1 MKRKKF
7 NTNKDFFEW
16 YQTNLEKIMNVRV
29 ELKKDLISVYYEK
42 KV

>member
-7 NTNKDFFEW
+7 NTNKDFFKW
-16 YQTNLEKIMNVRV
+16 YQENLEKIMNVRV
-29 ELKKDLISVYYEK
+29 ELKKDLISVYYDK

>member
-7 NTNKDFFEW
+7 YTNKDFFEW
-16 YQTNLEKIMNVRV
+16 YQANLEKIMNVRV
-29 ELKKDLISVYYEK
+29 ELKKDLISVYYDK